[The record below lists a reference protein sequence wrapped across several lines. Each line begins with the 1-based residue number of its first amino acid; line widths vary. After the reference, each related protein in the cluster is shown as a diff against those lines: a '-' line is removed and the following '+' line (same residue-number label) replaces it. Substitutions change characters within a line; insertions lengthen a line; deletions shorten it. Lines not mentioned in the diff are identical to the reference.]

1 MSPQRKTFLI
11 NTCINY
17 LILTI
22 IGFIFTLLISWN
34 FDLFS
39 ISRIII
45 AGVIAYFNPL
55 IKNKVV
61 TFKTN

>member
-11 NTCINY
+11 NTSINY
-17 LILTI
+17 VILTL
-22 IGFIFTLLISWN
+22 IGFLFSLAISWN

-39 ISRIII
+39 VVRLII

-55 IKNKVV
+55 IKK
-61 TFKTN
+61 